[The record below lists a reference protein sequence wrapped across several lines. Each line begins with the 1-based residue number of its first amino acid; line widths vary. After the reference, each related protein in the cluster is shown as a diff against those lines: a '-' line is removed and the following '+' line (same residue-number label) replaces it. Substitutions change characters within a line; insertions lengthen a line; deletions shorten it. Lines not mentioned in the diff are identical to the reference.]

1 MINLLDYVPACVN
14 SVFCIAYVLVWSWM
28 DEMKVSSVLAPWCVS
43 PQWQTLLEAPTSM
56 LIPVFEIER
65 VIELLSFIFAPPSLV
80 SLWLNVFY
88 LSVGGFGEGGGCWL
102 VGWLVG
108 EEEEEGGR
116 DEEEVTEGG
125 SVAQVVVMKGVFHS
139 FTLPVFPLFS
149 CLRRLIKRA
158 WIVDVTLSVSPP
170 PPPPPLFLV
179 SHPHILPSSPPSLSI
194 LTLSSVS
201 TCDHR
206 HPSSHS
212 LAHNASQWPLTGGQ
226 RGKKKKKKNKLKFS
240 LNVNIEAA
248 DLYFLYFL
256 FTQCERKCQGHSM
269 ATLLFTPMFIQMDFS
284 CRQ

>member
-1 MINLLDYVPACVN
+1 MCE
-14 SVFCIAYVLVWSWM
+14 FCILHCIRPRVKLNGWNESFFSFSALVRITPVA
-28 DEMKVSSVLAPWCVS
+28 DPPRS
-43 PQWQTLLEAPTSM
+43 PHLHADPGLWNRASDWTLLFYFCPPFARFP
-56 LIPVFEIER
+56 LIECV
-65 VIELLSFIFAPPSLV
+65 LSIR
-80 SLWLNVFY
+80 
-88 LSVGGFGEGGGCWL
+88 GGFQRGGWVL

-116 DEEEVTEGG
+116 GEEEVTEGG
-125 SVAQVVVMKGVFHS
+125 SVAQVVMMKGVFHS